1 MSVEG
6 LRDFRRMDE
15 PKQFELPLAEAP
27 QSPSDPPAY
36 IQPALQPPL
45 PPTFNDRM
53 HTVFVGPEGLRVPWS
68 LLLYLLMGAA
78 ALFILGSFLH
88 MWNPKGGARIWLGM
102 VSETELMIAV
112 ITPAIVMALIEGRP
126 FAVYGLPPRQA
137 FGRLFWVGALW
148 GLAGLSLL
156 MFILRGTGV
165 FDFGSIALHGLRIL
179 KFAAFY
185 GLFFLIVGFF
195 EEFLMRGY
203 SQFTLTLG
211 MGFWPAA
218 IVLSIAFGCIHLGN
232 QGEAWIGALAA
243 GLIGLFFCLTLRR
256 TGNLWFAVGFHA
268 SWDWGETYLYSV
280 PNSGTTA
287 PGHLLSSSF
296 HGSRWLTGGSIGPE
310 GSVLL
315 FVVLAVMWI
324 VFDRMYPQVRY
335 PSTVEPVVDSGL
347 TEIQSS

>member
-1 MSVEG
+1 MSVG
-6 LRDFRRMDE
+6 DFRNFRRMDE
-15 PKQFELPLAEAP
+15 PKQFDLPLADGPA
-27 QSPSDPPAY
+27 SPANSPEY
-36 IQPALQPPL
+36 IQPTPQPSL

-53 HTVFVGPEGLRVPWS
+53 HTVFVGAEGLRTPWRI
-68 LLLYLLMGAA
+68 LLYLIMAA
-78 ALFILGSFLH
+78 ALLFILGSLLH
-88 MWNPKGGARIWLGM
+88 EWKPKGGARIWLGM
-102 VSETELMIAV
+102 VSEAQLMIAV
-112 ITPAIVMALIEGRP
+112 IIPAFIMARIEGRP
-126 FAVYGLPPRQA
+126 FAFYGLPGRQA
-137 FGRLFWVGALW
+137 FGTLFWIGAFW

-156 MFILRGTGV
+156 IFILRGTGV
-165 FDFGSIALHGLRIL
+165 FDFGNMALHGARIL

-203 SQFTLTLG
+203 TQFTLTQG
-211 MGFWPAA
+211 IGFWPAA
-218 IVLSIAFGCIHLGN
+218 VLLSTAFGCIHLGN
-232 QGEAWIGALAA
+232 QGEGWIGALAA

-315 FVVLAVMWI
+315 FVVLAVLWI
-324 VFDRMYPQVRY
+324 VFDRLYPQVKY
-335 PSTVEPVVDSGL
+335 PARAEAPVDATPQLPTS
-347 TEIQSS
+347 